1 MTQILCLNGGSS
13 SLKFGAYDIGEESRD
28 VSCTMTRCAPFATDA
43 LATFDGILAAL
54 QRGPGDDV
62 VAVGHRIVF
71 GGPRY
76 ALPIRANVRVLS
88 DLEDLVDIEPLHL
101 RAELN
106 LVYAAARRLPEVPQ
120 VLCFDTGFHR
130 RAPAIARRLP
140 LPQGLDPLLE
150 RYGFHGLSYEYVS
163 SQLGDAPGATVIAH
177 LGSGASLCALRDGI
191 PVETTMGFSALGGL
205 MMGTRP
211 GDLDP
216 GILLRLLSDGCDL
229 ARLTAMLY
237 RESGLLGVSGTSG
250 DMKDLLKKEA
260 SDPAASQA
268 VELFV
273 YQLIKHIGAM
283 VAVLGGLQ
291 TLVFTGGIGER
302 APEIRARACA
312 SFEYLGLQLDEAAN
326 RQNAPV
332 ISNPQSLIVAMVV
345 PTDENLMIAR
355 HTLAVLAEDSP
366 ARRVPILGSDQL
378 SPS

>member
-13 SLKFGAYDIGEESRD
+13 SLKFGAYDIAEERQD
-28 VSCTMTRCAPFATDA
+28 VSCTMTSYAPLATDA
-43 LATFDGILAAL
+43 QARFDGILAQL
-54 QRGPGDDV
+54 QRGSRDDV

-76 ALPIRANVRVLS
+76 ALPICSNARVLS
-88 DLEDLVDIEPLHL
+88 DLEDLVDVEPLHL
-101 RAELN
+101 RAELD
-106 LVYAAARRLPEVPQ
+106 LVYAAARRLPGVPQ

-130 RAPAIARRLP
+130 RAPTVARRLP

-163 SQLGDAPGATVIAH
+163 SQLGDAAGATVIAH
-177 LGSGASLCALRDGI
+177 LGSGASLCALKDGI

-216 GILLRLLSDGCDL
+216 GILLRLLSDGYDL

-250 DMKDLLKKEA
+250 DMKELLEKEA

-268 VELFV
+268 VALFA

-283 VAVLGGLQ
+283 IAVLGGLQ

-302 APEIRARACA
+302 APEIRTRACA

-326 RQNAPV
+326 RQNARV
-332 ISNPQSLIVAMVV
+332 ISSPQSLIAAMVV
-345 PTDENLMIAR
+345 PTDENLMIAQ
-355 HTLAVLAEDSP
+355 HTLAVLGK
-366 ARRVPILGSDQL
+366 LL
-378 SPS
+378 N